1 MQRVDRGAE
10 KQPHNLLPLQED
22 PTGRNNQSIKIHKL
36 FSYPEVQ
43 KIKRDL
49 EDYLE
54 APEKYTEAFMGLT
67 LLSELTW
74 RDMMNVL
81 GQNVDPDL
89 RAWVLQ
95 EAIAFRD
102 KWLECEARGKREHE
116 IALLP
121 MGSQVVPIA
130 ELDWDYHKE
139 KGIWEQT
146 HVIIALLKGLREL
159 GLSL

>member
-1 MQRVDRGAE
+1 MQPQTTFVSVGTQIVKVEEAQTTKTKDEKEDEDEKKQVSLIYPWEHMQRVARGAE

-89 RAWVLQ
+89 RA
-95 EAIAFRD
+95 
-102 KWLECEARGKREHE
+102 
-116 IALLP
+116 
-121 MGSQVVPIA
+121 
-130 ELDWDYHKE
+130 
-139 KGIWEQT
+139 
-146 HVIIALLKGLREL
+146 
-159 GLSL
+159 

>member
-1 MQRVDRGAE
+1 MR
-10 KQPHNLLPLQED
+10 
-22 PTGRNNQSIKIHKL
+22 
-36 FSYPEVQ
+36 
-43 KIKRDL
+43 
-49 EDYLE
+49 E
-54 APEKYTEAFMGLT
+54 ATTFGDE
-67 LLSELTW
+67 
-74 RDMMNVL
+74 
-81 GQNVDPDL
+81 
-89 RAWVLQ
+89 
-95 EAIAFRD
+95 
-102 KWLECEARGKREHE
+102 WLEHEIRGKREHE